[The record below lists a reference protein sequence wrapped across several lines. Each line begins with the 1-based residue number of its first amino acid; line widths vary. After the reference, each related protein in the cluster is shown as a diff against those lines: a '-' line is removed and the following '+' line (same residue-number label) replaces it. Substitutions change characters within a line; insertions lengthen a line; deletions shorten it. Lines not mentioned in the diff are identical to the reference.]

1 MSLGS
6 LSVLRVVLR
15 RLAGRL
21 VCRPAGRLLRRLLRR
36 LVRGLVR
43 RLVVELLLPGSVAV
57 LQPGSIASPAYRHPG
72 GGGTTSGEKGV
83 QEETPLPLW
92 TTIFFK

>member
-1 MSLGS
+1 M
-6 LSVLRVVLR
+6 LRVVLR

-72 GGGTTSGEKGV
+72 GGGTTSGERV
-83 QEETPLPLW
+83 YRIQEETPLPLW